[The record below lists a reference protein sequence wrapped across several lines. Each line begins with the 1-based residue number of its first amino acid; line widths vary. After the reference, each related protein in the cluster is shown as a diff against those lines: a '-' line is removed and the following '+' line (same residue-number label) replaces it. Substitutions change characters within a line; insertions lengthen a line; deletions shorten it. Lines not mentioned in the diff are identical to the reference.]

1 MLFNSAAVQQLFNSL
16 AVQQRRPH
24 WVQTLRHSLVVQ
36 ALPKASQN
44 SSTYGHFWLYTSTDS
59 IWFFFVF
66 FCTLTRIS
74 ALPGSYFYA
83 FKPLV
88 RRRNQECRF
97 VQPRLCWDFV
107 TVRVNNWNDGTIW
120 EFNKPRVNFT
130 PPWRSLLKMPTRYCK
145 QNVKNHENDQREEQE
160 TTCTDLY
167 NTSDRNVIQMNMVSL
182 WGPVA
187 ALGKKLIDISFRKSR
202 FRMTSISN

>member
-130 PPWRSLLKMPTRYCK
+130 PPRRSLLKMPTRYCK
-145 QNVKNHENDQREEQE
+145 QNVKTMRTIRERSKKQRVPIFITLRTAMWSKWTWFPFE
-160 TTCTDLY
+160 DLL
-167 NTSDRNVIQMNMVSL
+167 QH
-182 WGPVA
+182 WG
-187 ALGKKLIDISFRKSR
+187 KSWL
-202 FRMTSISN
+202 T